1 MAPARRRWSISS
13 AACCS
18 PTAGR
23 SSLPAG
29 TSLVNHHMNASKSA
43 SRGAFRSSTCSTSS
57 VVPTT
62 LLSRFS
68 RARARPR
75 NWLRWPPA
83 IGPCGTKH
91 TTCSCALGLTARRHC
106 PQARSPTASV
116 NCSTSPSPTHCG
128 RSFCS
133 STSRPVA
140 CRRGRKRRSW
150 TSCSAI
156 RSASSSCTRARF
168 SRMERPMRFAA
179 MTRLRPR
186 SLEATPPVSLCREAP
201 AMLEVDRIETY
212 RGPVQVLRDV
222 SLRVGAG
229 ESVVLVGRN
238 GAGKTTT
245 IETIMGLLP
254 AQAGAVTFKGAAI
267 TRMPTYQRALLGI
280 GYAPEDAGIFPD
292 LSVAENF
299 HICQWLARPA
309 GKSDR
314 RAGSVDVEE
323 RIFGVFPEVKAF
335 MDRRGLHLSGG
346 QKKMVAVARAMA
358 LSPSVLLLDEPFE
371 GLAPVVVTR
380 LTDEVNR
387 IKAMGVALLIAESN
401 LMTAIRI
408 ADRLYAIDRGEIIF
422 QGTPADAVENE
433 DVMRTLRG

>member
-1 MAPARRRWSISS
+1 
-13 AACCS
+13 
-18 PTAGR
+18 
-23 SSLPAG
+23 
-29 TSLVNHHMNASKSA
+29 
-43 SRGAFRSSTCSTSS
+43 
-57 VVPTT
+57 
-62 LLSRFS
+62 
-68 RARARPR
+68 
-75 NWLRWPPA
+75 
-83 IGPCGTKH
+83 
-91 TTCSCALGLTARRHC
+91 
-106 PQARSPTASV
+106 
-116 NCSTSPSPTHCG
+116 
-128 RSFCS
+128 
-133 STSRPVA
+133 
-140 CRRGRKRRSW
+140 
-150 TSCSAI
+150 
-156 RSASSSCTRARF
+156 
-168 SRMERPMRFAA
+168 
-179 MTRLRPR
+179 
-186 SLEATPPVSLCREAP
+186 
-201 AMLEVDRIETY
+201 MLEVDRIETY

-314 RAGSVDVEE
+314 RAGSVDVAE

-380 LTDEVNR
+380 LIDAVNR
-387 IKAMGVALLIAESN
+387 IKAMGVSLLIAESN

-422 QGTPADAVENE
+422 HGTPEDAVRNEN
-433 DVMRTLRG
+433 VMHTLRG